1 MTRTT
6 TGRELPPVVQLWI
19 GLRQHGSF
27 TLEFRE
33 DADRGAILRLEG
45 PLSAESVR
53 REGTHTEIRDEALR
67 LLDLAVQRGWRSR
80 EGVAQNKREIT
91 QKFNVACR
99 SNRQR
104 APE

>member
-1 MTRTT
+1 MSRTT
-6 TGRELPPVVQLWI
+6 TGRELPPVVQLWV
-19 GLRQHGSF
+19 GLRSHGSF

-45 PLSAESVR
+45 PLTAEAVR
-53 REGTHTEIRDEALR
+53 REGTSEEIRDEAVR

-91 QKFNVACR
+91 QKFR
-99 SNRQR
+99 SARQSHR
-104 APE
+104 RIGDA